1 MGAMLPVSRKSA
13 VVCCLLV
20 GLTAAAQTRPAPPN
34 FSGYWRL
41 NSEKSDFGGAPAPES
56 AEYVIR
62 HLGGKLTF
70 DYTQD
75 SHTTRVDVTT
85 DGQER
90 MTDSNA
96 DAEIWARAFWDGPVL
111 VFEARQRPRPAHEVP
126 AVKWTSR
133 WKLSADAQTMTIER
147 QITGPQAQLTQVLA
161 FNRET
166 KETSKN
172 STQ

>member
-1 MGAMLPVSRKSA
+1 MMPRFKSA
-13 VVCCLLV
+13 LIPVLLV
-20 GLTAAAQTRPAPPN
+20 LTAAAQTKPAPN
-34 FSGYWRL
+34 FSGYWKL
-41 NSEKSDFGGAPAPES
+41 NAERSDFGGAPAPDS
-56 AEYVIR
+56 AGYVIR
-62 HLGGKLTF
+62 HIGGKLTF

-75 SHTTRVDVTT
+75 SHTTRVDLTT

-90 MTDSNA
+90 MTDSNNA
-96 DAEIWARAFWDGPVL
+96 DAEVWARAFWDGPVL

-133 WKLSADAQTMTIER
+133 WKLSADGQTLTIER
-147 QITGPQAQLTQVLA
+147 QIIGPQAQLTQVLV

-172 STQ
+172 SSQ